1 MKNKKIEMLFL
12 SLYHFTQTNQTT
24 ATSKTN
30 MNATIDETKKSITLT
45 PLVLCYM
52 KNMID
57 IPGKTELLMKTFT
70 KILELLEY
78 DKMTSQKV
86 LLAFK
91 MLDDEKWVTHDAE
104 VMGIL
109 GGILVFLY
117 KECPS
122 KRINGI
128 ISDALEDVEEY
139 KSIGMFTEKTYMK
152 HCRYLINFAVIHQE
166 LQKLDISNVKPISSW
181 VNDGKKTM
189 LHLKFPIYYD
199 DIYYDDPQYWNI
211 KGVEELVV

>member
-1 MKNKKIEMLFL
+1 
-12 SLYHFTQTNQTT
+12 
-24 ATSKTN
+24 

-45 PLVLCYM
+45 PLVLCYI

-57 IPGKTELLMKTFT
+57 IPGKSDLFIKSIT
-70 KILELLEY
+70 KVLELLEL

-91 MLDDEKWVTHDAE
+91 TLDDEKWVSHDAK

-109 GGILVFLY
+109 AGILVFLY
-117 KECPS
+117 KQIPAS
-122 KRINGI
+122 RINGI

-139 KSIGMFTEKTYMK
+139 KSIGMFTENTYLK

-166 LQKLDISNVKPISSW
+166 LQKLSIENIKPISSW
-181 VNDGKKTM
+181 VKTGKKDM
-189 LHLKFPIYYD
+189 LNIKFPVYYD

-211 KGVEELVV
+211 KGVEELLA

>member
-1 MKNKKIEMLFL
+1 
-12 SLYHFTQTNQTT
+12 
-24 ATSKTN
+24 
-30 MNATIDETKKSITLT
+30 
-45 PLVLCYM
+45 M

-57 IPGKTELLMKTFT
+57 IPGKTEIFIKTFT

-78 DKMTSQKV
+78 DKTTIQKV

-91 MLDDEKWVTHDAE
+91 MLHDEKWVTHDVE

-109 GGILVFLY
+109 AGILVFLY
-117 KECPS
+117 KECPD

-128 ISDALEDVEEY
+128 ISDSLEDVEDY
-139 KSIGMFTEKTYMK
+139 KSIGLFTEKTYMK

-181 VNDGKKTM
+181 VNVGGKTM
-189 LHLKFPIYYD
+189 IHLKFPIYYD

-211 KGVEELVV
+211 KGVEEVLV